1 MEGTKM
7 MESEFNILFS
17 EALQILSEAEQEG
30 QQGDKVLALEKYQEG
45 LEKFLLLLQS
55 TISPFHRV

>member
-1 MEGTKM
+1 M